1 MSNKEFIK
9 EDIIKLL
16 GGATSTLGILKEE
29 IEEKVKDRVEK
40 LIYKLELINKKDFL
54 IVKEMA
60 EKSRIENEELLK
72 KIIQLEKKIS
82 LLNKNNKKKSANI
95 KWFCLNLKKYKS
107 YYALFKIILILLI
120 TKSLIILHYF
130 TPY

>member
-72 KIIQLEKKIS
+72 KVTQLEKKIS
-82 LLNKNNKKKSANI
+82 LLNKNNKKKSVNI
-95 KWFCLNLKKYKS
+95 K
-107 YYALFKIILILLI
+107 
-120 TKSLIILHYF
+120 
-130 TPY
+130 

>member
-72 KIIQLEKKIS
+72 KITQLEKKIS
-82 LLNKNNKKKSANI
+82 LLNKNNKKNR
-95 KWFCLNLKKYKS
+95 
-107 YYALFKIILILLI
+107 
-120 TKSLIILHYF
+120 
-130 TPY
+130 

>member
-72 KIIQLEKKIS
+72 KIIQLEKKIL

-95 KWFCLNLKKYKS
+95 K
-107 YYALFKIILILLI
+107 
-120 TKSLIILHYF
+120 
-130 TPY
+130 

>member
-72 KIIQLEKKIS
+72 KVTQLEKKIS

-95 KWFCLNLKKYKS
+95 K
-107 YYALFKIILILLI
+107 
-120 TKSLIILHYF
+120 
-130 TPY
+130 

>member
-72 KIIQLEKKIS
+72 KITQLEKKIS

-95 KWFCLNLKKYKS
+95 K
-107 YYALFKIILILLI
+107 
-120 TKSLIILHYF
+120 
-130 TPY
+130 